1 MEKPRILIVDDDAA
15 VCTSIS
21 LLVKRAGYESRFI
34 HRPQEISETI
44 EAFDPGLILL
54 DMNFTVDTSGKR
66 GLQVL
71 REIRELRKDTP
82 VILMTGWA
90 TVQLAVEGMK
100 IGANDF
106 LAKPWDNKQML
117 ASIKTLLSLRESKKA
132 VTRAATHFEH
142 IIGEDPAFL
151 EVLEMAQR
159 VSKTDASV
167 LINGDSGTGKELIA
181 EAIHY
186 ESLRAENPF
195 VKVNLGGISSSL
207 FESEM
212 FGHKKG
218 AFTDASTDRIGRFE
232 LADTGTIFLDEI
244 GDLEAS
250 SQVKLLRVLQESTF
264 EPLGSS
270 KSKRIDFRVISATNK
285 NLEQMVLND
294 SFREDLFY
302 RINLIQLRIPS
313 LAERRGDIPLL
324 VRFFIENLRMTYDSP
339 DLYVHKT
346 AMEWLQNQNF
356 PGNIRQLKNLVES
369 TVLTSRNPRLEIED
383 FKRQYRSTNLR
394 GDKVKLPSVG
404 ALSLEEMEVRMI
416 KKALAFHHQ
425 KIADT
430 ARSLGITRSALYRR
444 LAKYNIP
451 YDA

>member
-1 MEKPRILIVDDDAA
+1 MEKTKILIVDDDMA

-21 LLVKRAGYESRFI
+21 LLLKRGGYATRFI
-34 HRPQEISETI
+34 NRPTEVLSVI
-44 EAFDPGLILL
+44 EEFEPALILL
-54 DMNFTVDTSGKR
+54 DMNFTVDTSGKK

-71 REIRELRKDTP
+71 GEIREMHTRIP

-90 TVQLAVEGMK
+90 TVQLAVQGMK

-106 LAKPWDNKQML
+106 IAKPWDNKQML
-117 ASIKTLLSLRESKKA
+117 SSVKTLLALQSVQKKKEK
-132 VTRAATHFEH
+132 TATHFEH
-142 IIGEDPAFL
+142 IIGEDPKFM

-167 LINGDSGTGKELIA
+167 LVIGDSGTGKELIA

-186 ESLRAENPF
+186 ESNRAENPF

-212 FGHKKG
+212 FGHKRG
-218 AFTDASTDRIGRFE
+218 AFTDASTDRVGRFE
-232 LADTGTIFLDEI
+232 MADTGTIFLDEI

-264 EPLGSS
+264 EALGSS
-270 KSKRIDFRVISATNK
+270 QSKKIDFRVVSATNK

-294 SFREDLFY
+294 TFREDLFY
-302 RINLIQLRIPS
+302 RINLIKLKIPS

-339 DLYVHKT
+339 DLRVHRD
-346 AMEWLQNQNF
+346 ALAWLERQNF
-356 PGNIRQLKNLVES
+356 PGNIRQLRNLVES
-369 TVLTSRNPRLEIED
+369 TVLTSRNPYLQIDD
-383 FKRQYRSTNLR
+383 FKRQYQGSDLRSR
-394 GDKVKLPSVG
+394 QVKLPSVG
-404 ALSLEEMEVRMI
+404 TISLEEMEVRMI
-416 KKALAFHHQ
+416 KNALTFHNN
-425 KIADT
+425 KIADA
-430 ARSLGITRSALYRR
+430 ARALGITRSALYRR

-451 YDA
+451 YES